1 MYNNLK
7 FIQKVEIEGAFL
19 GRTRN
24 IKCIFIEIFNEE
36 LRNRTEFS
44 GSGNGT
50 RIQCSVKLKFGSYK
64 VGIKLEVGDPYKE
77 DFIEDSELLVYEQ
90 PEYTIMSPTK
100 AVFDREGSRELIVTF
115 SGSRVPRLP
124 LVCVISGEGWPIDKR
139 LAPSEANTLD
149 TCVMPYPNSSVEL
162 NIAQSFN
169 GIHTFKKAFP
179 LKFYASPPEMRKHYI
194 AEDGHAVVI
203 VFDRPVNLCNL
214 DQCSM
219 ILNNE
224 TLTRLGEGAVC
235 KWATKQQLIISVLN
249 AIKENSFRV
258 TFKKGVL
265 KQDGQKYAL
274 PKNDSLM
281 IEVWYPER
289 SNSAQ
294 LAVSGPT
301 TVPYCGMFTL
311 VGHFSSSTGDA
322 VFHWTAYREDGQ
334 GLDSKLTNA
343 LLGMKSSSLTLDAS
357 LLEVAAIYTFVL
369 IAEQPISGKYDV
381 SHQISSVPYIGP
393 LVTAYSDVVSQPSV
407 TVDQRIILRAE
418 VNIPEC
424 SSTDESVHLLWSVNK
439 PEVKF
444 NFKSKSSYVYIIEPY
459 SLPENSL
466 VTFYAN
472 AYFGNLMNITRSQV
486 QLRVEPL
493 QLKAGIKGT
502 SKRIVGNKGGNL
514 VLESEVSNKGFQLV
528 YHWKCSD
535 QDGPVCY
542 NYKENS
548 TEPLLIPRRLQN
560 KAKLEIPCSNLKAGK
575 VLTFELQVFNAKN
588 SFQSSEVASTVVVV
602 EDKEIPQV
610 SIEKVLA
617 DASYPVQ
624 RHPSTNAYHIPAGLP
639 VAIHATITQGKASL
653 KSVKWDIKG
662 FSSTF
667 TYTAKNGITVLLLE
681 EGFLVDHGI
690 YLIGLSACN
699 TKEVCGIGNLTIHAD
714 PGIALC
720 KLELQ
725 PYVEY
730 EQIKIEVKGCSIP
743 IGRQPVNYQLYLHT
757 IESVFPFTPP
767 QTSTIFNIPGPP
779 QQMSN
784 GTQISVQVC
793 DKHMLCT
800 LFHGPLTVV
809 TLTENRQ
816 EEREKL
822 TNKAIHD
829 VENRNLLPAVSM
841 FLTAASDPNSTL
853 SEMEIE
859 HMLNAASNATSNRYM
874 DANQLSLI
882 YSAMLPLLRR
892 REANIKLKAL
902 DIVKRSTKLA
912 FAHNVKIPSSV
923 LARGHSNSAE
933 ALQGCDSDT
942 KVSKK
947 VQNVL
952 EYFVEKISATIPLG
966 SKVHLSSKSPGY
978 PSTLVFRQLLERTPI
993 YLKAMSNNGLME
1005 GSVRFEDA
1013 VRQKL
1018 QNRKC
1023 PKKASECEGIV
1034 VALTLYPTQAP
1045 YPSKPKRTSPVFD
1058 VTLRKPEDGT
1068 PISISDVPNAI
1079 KIAISHKG
1087 NNTEAQ
1093 ERGIIYRCSSWDE
1106 SQKAWSSDGIVTYG
1120 VEGNVMKCWSSHL
1133 TSFAVVET
1141 YGGLSTGAIVGI
1153 VVTVLMGIFIIMMFA
1168 FFFFR
1173 KKQAANARVS
1183 HETLPKR
1190 DKLQSSNGS
1199 NVKVKA
1205 ITP

>member
-1 MYNNLK
+1 MNY
-7 FIQKVEIEGAFL
+7 VEIEGAFL

-169 GIHTFKKAFP
+169 GIHTFKKAFH

-281 IEVWYPER
+281 IEVWYPE
-289 SNSAQ
+289 Q
-294 LAVSGPT
+294 VI
-301 TVPYCGMFTL
+301 VPNL
-311 VGHFSSSTGDA
+311 RSSTGDA

-407 TVDQRIILRAE
+407 TVDQRITLRAE

-424 SSTDESVHLLWSVNK
+424 SSTDEFVHLLWSVNK

-560 KAKLEIPCSNLKAGK
+560 KAKLEIPCTNLKAGK

-588 SFQSSEVASTVVVV
+588 SFQSSFHR
-602 EDKEIPQV
+602 
-610 SIEKVLA
+610 KVLA

-624 RHPSTNAYHIPAGLP
+624 RHPSTNAYHIAAGLP

-653 KSVKWDIKG
+653 KSVKWDIK
-662 FSSTF
+662 
-667 TYTAKNGITVLLLE
+667 V
-681 EGFLVDHGI
+681 FLVDHGI

-720 KLELQ
+720 KPELQ

-757 IESVFPFTPP
+757 IESVF
-767 QTSTIFNIPGPP
+767 
-779 QQMSN
+779 
-784 GTQISVQVC
+784 
-793 DKHMLCT
+793 
-800 LFHGPLTVV
+800 
-809 TLTENRQ
+809 
-816 EEREKL
+816 
-822 TNKAIHD
+822 
-829 VENRNLLPAVSM
+829 LL
-841 FLTAASDPNSTL
+841 
-853 SEMEIE
+853 
-859 HMLNAASNATSNRYM
+859 
-874 DANQLSLI
+874 
-882 YSAMLPLLRR
+882 LL
-892 REANIKLKAL
+892 L
-902 DIVKRSTKLA
+902 
-912 FAHNVKIPSSV
+912 
-923 LARGHSNSAE
+923 
-933 ALQGCDSDT
+933 
-942 KVSKK
+942 
-947 VQNVL
+947 
-952 EYFVEKISATIPLG
+952 
-966 SKVHLSSKSPGY
+966 
-978 PSTLVFRQLLERTPI
+978 
-993 YLKAMSNNGLME
+993 
-1005 GSVRFEDA
+1005 
-1013 VRQKL
+1013 KL
-1018 QNRKC
+1018 QQF
-1023 PKKASECEGIV
+1023 S
-1034 VALTLYPTQAP
+1034 
-1045 YPSKPKRTSPVFD
+1045 
-1058 VTLRKPEDGT
+1058 
-1068 PISISDVPNAI
+1068 
-1079 KIAISHKG
+1079 
-1087 NNTEAQ
+1087 
-1093 ERGIIYRCSSWDE
+1093 
-1106 SQKAWSSDGIVTYG
+1106 TY
-1120 VEGNVMKCWSSHL
+1120 L
-1133 TSFAVVET
+1133 
-1141 YGGLSTGAIVGI
+1141 
-1153 VVTVLMGIFIIMMFA
+1153 VLLN
-1168 FFFFR
+1168 
-1173 KKQAANARVS
+1173 K
-1183 HETLPKR
+1183 
-1190 DKLQSSNGS
+1190 
-1199 NVKVKA
+1199 
-1205 ITP
+1205 